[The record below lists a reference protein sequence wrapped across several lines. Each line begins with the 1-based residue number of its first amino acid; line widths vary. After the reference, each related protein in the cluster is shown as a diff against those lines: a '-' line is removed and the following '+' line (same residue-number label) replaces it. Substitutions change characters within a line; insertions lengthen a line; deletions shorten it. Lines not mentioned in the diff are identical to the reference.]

1 MQAILVAIMGLGAF
15 VIGYFLYSKFVAE
28 KIFRLDPAF
37 VTPAHELN
45 DGVDYVPT
53 NRFILWGHHFT
64 SVAGA
69 APIVGPAIAVIWGWL
84 PAFLWV
90 VLGTIF
96 FAGVHDFAAL
106 VISARHKGES
116 IGSITK
122 VILGPR
128 AKILFLFIIFLLLLM
143 VNAVFAVVITGLF
156 LNFPG
161 SVLPWLIQ
169 IPLAV
174 AIGFMVYRGKAGI
187 VLPSLVSLVILYFF
201 IYLGVYFPIELPQTL
216 FGLDRAVVWILLL
229 FLYAA
234 IASVLPVWTL
244 LQPRDFINA
253 LQLFVALGIGYL
265 GMLIINPTIVAPAF
279 NDPPAGTPPLIPIL
293 FITIACGAI
302 SGFHGLVASGTT
314 SKQLNKEPDA
324 RFVGY
329 FGAIGEGTLA
339 LLSILAATAG
349 FATLADWNQ
358 FYADWSGINGQNAF
372 VQGVAI
378 FASGL
383 GIPEQFAIIF
393 ASVMIVNFAATTM
406 DTGVRLQRYIV
417 GEIGK
422 TYNIP
427 FLTKSVWATLIAVGA
442 CLLLAFSA
450 EGGRGG
456 MLIWPL
462 FGTTNQLTAG
472 LTLTV
477 VSLYLKKLGR
487 PIVYTVIPMIF
498 ILVMTTIGMLMNLGT
513 YFSKQNVL
521 LSTLGI
527 VILGLAFWLIIEAI
541 AAFRQNQPRGIER

>member
-15 VIGYFLYSKFVAE
+15 VIGYFLYSKFIAE

-53 NRFILWGHHFT
+53 NKYVLWGHHFT

-187 VLPSLVSLVILYFF
+187 VLPSLVSLVILYVF

-324 RFVGY
+324 RYVGY

>member
-1 MQAILVAIMGLGAF
+1 MQAILVAIMGLSAF
-15 VIGYFLYSKFVAE
+15 VIGYFVYSKFIAE

-37 VTPAHELN
+37 RTPAHEFN

-53 NRFILWGHHFT
+53 NKYVLWGHHFT

-69 APIVGPAIAVIWGWL
+69 APIVGPAIAVIWGWV

-96 FAGVHDFAAL
+96 FAGVHDFSAL

-128 AKILFLFIIFLLLLM
+128 AKILFLFIIFMLLLM

-156 LNFPG
+156 LSFPG
-161 SVLPWLIQ
+161 SVLPWLVQ
-169 IPLAV
+169 IPIAI
-174 AIGFMVYRGKAGI
+174 AIGFMVYRGRAGI
-187 VLPSLVSLVILYFF
+187 VIPSFIALVILYFF
-201 IYLGVYFPIELPQTL
+201 IYLGTLFPIAFPETL
-216 FGLDRAVVWILLL
+216 WGLDSAVIWILLL

-234 IASVLPVWTL
+234 IASILPVWTL

-253 LQLFVALGIGYL
+253 LQLFVALGIGYV
-265 GMLIINPTIVAPAF
+265 GMLFVNPEIVAPAF

-314 SKQLNKEPDA
+314 SKQLNKEPEA

-329 FGAIGEGTLA
+329 FGAIGEGSLA

-349 FATLADWNQ
+349 FATFADWNQ
-358 FYADWSGINGQNAF
+358 FYAEWGGINAQNAF
-372 VQGVAI
+372 VQGIAV

-383 GIPEQFAIIF
+383 GIPEGFAIIF

-417 GEIGK
+417 GEIGQA
-422 TYNIP
+422 YNIP
-427 FLTKSVWATLIAVGA
+427 FLTKSVWATLIAVGS
-442 CLLLAFSA
+442 CLVLAFSA

-477 VSLYLKKLGR
+477 VSLYLKRLGR
-487 PIVYTVIPMIF
+487 PIIYTMVPMIF
-498 ILVMTTIGMLMNLGT
+498 ILIMTTIGMIMNLGQ
-513 YFSKQNVL
+513 YFAEKNIL
-521 LSTLGI
+521 LSTLGV

-541 AAFRQNQPRGIER
+541 AAFRNNDTRGLES

>member
-1 MQAILVAIMGLGAF
+1 MHASLIAIMGLSAF
-15 VIGYFLYSKFVAE
+15 VIGYFLYSRFVSQ
-28 KIFRLDPAF
+28 KIFRLDPSF
-37 VTPAHELN
+37 RTPAHEFN
-45 DGVDYVPT
+45 DGVDFVPT
-53 NRFILWGHHFT
+53 NKYILWGHHFT

-96 FAGVHDFAAL
+96 FAGVHDFSAL
-106 VISARHKGES
+106 VLSARHKGES

-128 AKILFLFIIFLLLLM
+128 AKILFLFIIFILLLM
-143 VNAVFAVVITGLF
+143 VNAVFAVIITGLF

-169 IPLAV
+169 IPLAI
-174 AIGFMVYRGKAGI
+174 AIGFMVYRGKSGI
-187 VLPSLVSLVILYFF
+187 VVPSLITLGILYFF
-201 IYLGVYFPIELPQTL
+201 IYLGTIFPITLPETL
-216 FGLDRAVVWILLL
+216 FGLDNAIVWILFL

-253 LQLFVALGIGYL
+253 LQLFVALGIGYI
-265 GMLIINPTIVAPAF
+265 GMLIINPMIVAPAL
-279 NDPPAGTPPLIPIL
+279 NDPPAGTPPLIPLL

-314 SKQLNKEPDA
+314 SKQLDRETDA
-324 RFVGY
+324 KFVGY

-339 LLSILAATAG
+339 LLAILAATAG
-349 FATLADWNQ
+349 FATFGDWNQ
-358 FYADWSGINGQNAF
+358 FYNDWGAINGQNAF
-372 VQGVAI
+372 VQGVAF

-383 GIPEQFAIIF
+383 GIPEHFAIIF

-422 TYNIP
+422 SYNIP
-427 FLTKSVWATLIAVGA
+427 FLTKSGWATLIAVVS
-442 CLLLAFSA
+442 CLILAFSA

-472 LTLTV
+472 LTLIL

-487 PIVYTVIPMIF
+487 PIIYTVIPMIF
-498 ILVMTTIGMLMNLGT
+498 ILIMATVGMMMNLGS
-513 YFSKQNVL
+513 FFAAQNIL
-521 LSTLGI
+521 LSILGI
-527 VILGLAFWLIIEAI
+527 IILGLAFWLIIEAI
-541 AAFRQNQPRGIER
+541 SAFRYSNKEGIEK